1 MSGKGSPSPFGAAT
15 GEFGYAFSILD
26 PALEMVSIRAERLQ
40 VVEVGWLPAG
50 SFSAVFRWLIRNT
63 RDAAPAAMPDGI
75 HSCRERINHH
85 PAVHAAGCA
94 A

>member
-1 MSGKGSPSPFGAAT
+1 MSGKGSPSPFSAAT
-15 GEFGYAFSILD
+15 DEFGYALSIRN
-26 PALEMVSIRAERLQ
+26 PAIEMVSIPAERLQ
-40 VVEVGWLPAG
+40 IVEVGWLPAG
-50 SFSAVFRWLIRNT
+50 HLAAVFRWLIRNT

-85 PAVHAAGCA
+85 PAVHSAGCA